1 MMDRSLVTL
10 CKSQMVTLML
20 TEVRRPVQRVHYMNK
35 IVVEHAAVACFI
47 VYFRR
52 ATCIDLDML
61 FLKFQEFT
69 MYANV

>member
-1 MMDRSLVTL
+1 
-10 CKSQMVTLML
+10 
-20 TEVRRPVQRVHYMNK
+20 MNE

-52 ATCIDLDML
+52 ATCVDLNTL

-69 MYANV
+69 MYDNV